1 MGCAA
6 PIAEQTSERRERR
19 VVSVLFAD
27 LVGFTSRSEHL
38 DIEDVGELLNSYQQ
52 VLRDEVESCGGVV
65 SDFAGDGMMAIF
77 GAPKA
82 HEDDPERVVRA
93 AIGICERMGE
103 LAAGARAGGG
113 LRVRVGI
120 ASGEALVS
128 FGGARE
134 VDATGDIVNTAS
146 RLQTA
151 APPGGVLVDEATYAA
166 TTRVIRYEAAEPVIA
181 KGKEVPVPAWLARE
195 PRSLVPEQVR
205 DQLELVG
212 REHEADLVRNLFE
225 RSRSE
230 PSTELVTIIG
240 APGIGK
246 TRLVAELDF
255 HIGSIPDL
263 VTWRIGRSLPY
274 GAGVAFWALGEMV
287 KAQAGIIESDA
298 APVAGEKLR
307 DAVSALLVE
316 ERDRQWVERHLRPL
330 VGLDV
335 EATLSAEDGRGE
347 AFAAWRRFFEALAED
362 CVTVLVFEDIHWADD
377 ALLDFIDLIA
387 DRAGAVPLLIVCSAR
402 PELLER
408 RPAWG
413 GGKTNT
419 STVSLSPLS
428 GDDTARLVAQ
438 LLDQALLPAEL
449 QQALVGRAEGNPF
462 YAQEYVRM
470 LQAQGLLVLE
480 AGGWRL
486 EGEATGL
493 PESVQGIVAARL
505 DTLAPAEK
513 AFIQD
518 AAVLGRTGWLGGV
531 RALGNRSAWQAEE
544 SLHQLERAQLL
555 RRNRRS
561 SVEGEIEF
569 VFSHALT
576 QEVAYG
582 QIPRG
587 ERAARHEQAAAW
599 IEQLAGRRDDRAE
612 LLAHHYA
619 TALEL
624 RRQAGREITDLA
636 PRARLAAIEAG
647 RQAKAL
653 TAHGTAARHFAL
665 ALELTG
671 EDDPERVPLLFE
683 HAIAL
688 SHAGLPDEALFEEAL
703 RAQLAAEDWERAA
716 WMENALA
723 EWSAFRL
730 GDGERADAHFARAAT
745 YSARVPTRPI
755 AGIVAAARAYRLML
769 GAGRTSE
776 ALEFVTEALTHIE
789 SPEGHAVLLCRRG
802 WARLGLGDIG
812 GVEDTRDGC
821 RVLAEHAH
829 PRTGLEYA
837 NFAEDLAG
845 LGDLD
850 GAAAALAVASD
861 WAARYGETDM
871 IGYVEI
877 AQSEGLFHRGHW
889 DEALRV
895 CVVHADGDEL
905 LNSAYSRATRGR
917 ILLARGDIATAAA
930 DAGEIL
936 AYASSADNIDCHSF
950 GLALRVLALRAEG
963 NEAEAVGAG
972 VEYLALWN
980 SSALGHRSADLGA
993 VVPILIAAGH
1003 ADAVAEAVAILPPE
1017 SRMKHAVGAM
1027 AEGEYERAA
1036 ALYGAIGTRP
1046 AEARALTLAAE
1057 CALAN
1062 GRPDD
1067 AVRCGAPALA
1077 FYREV
1082 AATLYAA
1089 EIERLLSAAGG
1100 AQQETAG

>member
-6 PIAEQTSERRERR
+6 PLAAQTSERRERR

-27 LVGFTSRSEHL
+27 LVGFTSRSERL
-38 DIEDVGELLNSYQQ
+38 DIEDVGELLSSYQQ
-52 VLRDEVESCGGVV
+52 LLRGEVESCGGVV

-82 HEDDPERVVRA
+82 HEDDPERAVRA
-93 AIGICERMGE
+93 GIAICELMGE
-103 LAAGARAGGG
+103 AAGALDAEPG

-134 VDATGDIVNTAS
+134 LDATGDIVNTAS

-151 APPGGVLVDEATYAA
+151 APPGSVLVDEATYTA
-166 TTRVIRYEAAEPVIA
+166 TTRVIRHERSEPVIA
-181 KGKEVPVPAWLARE
+181 KGKEAPVPAWLALE

-205 DQLELVG
+205 EQLVLVG
-212 REHEADLVRNLFE
+212 REREADLLRNLLE

-240 APGIGK
+240 PPGIGK
-246 TRLVAELDF
+246 TRLVSELDLYVEMV
-255 HIGSIPDL
+255 PDL
-263 VTWRIGRSLPY
+263 ITWRAGRSLAY

-298 APVAGEKLR
+298 AVVAGEKLR
-307 DAVSALLVE
+307 DAVTAVLVE
-316 ERDRQWVERHLRPL
+316 QRDRQWVERHLRPL

-347 AFAAWRRFFEALAED
+347 AFAAWRRFFESLAED
-362 CVTVLVFEDIHWADD
+362 SATVLVFEDVHWADD
-377 ALLDFIDLIA
+377 ALLDFIDLLA
-387 DRAGAVPLLIVCSAR
+387 DRAGAVPLLIVCTAR

-408 RPAWG
+408 RPGWG

-449 QQALVGRAEGNPF
+449 QQALVARAEGNPF

-470 LQAQGLLVLE
+470 LQGQGLLVHE

-486 EGEATGL
+486 EGEAAGL
-493 PESVQGIVAARL
+493 PESVHGIVAARL

-531 RALGNRSAWQAEE
+531 CALGDRSSWQAQE

-561 SVEGEIEF
+561 SVEGEVEF
-569 VFSHALT
+569 AFSHALT

-587 ERAARHEQAAAW
+587 ERAARHERAAAW

-624 RRQAGREITDLA
+624 RRQAGREIADLA

-647 RQAKAL
+647 HQAKAL
-653 TAHGTAARHFAL
+653 TAHRTAARHFAL

-671 EDDPERVPLLFE
+671 PDDPERAPLLFDY
-683 HAIAL
+683 AIAL
-688 SHAGLPDEALFEEAL
+688 SHAGMPDEALIEQAL
-703 RAQLAAEDWERAA
+703 NAQLAAEDWERAA

-730 GDGERADAHFARAAT
+730 ADGERADAHFARAAT

-755 AGIVAAARAYRLML
+755 AGIVAAARAYRLMI
-769 GAGRTSE
+769 GAGQTSQ
-776 ALEFVTEALTHIE
+776 ALEFANEALNHSE
-789 SPEGHAVLLCRRG
+789 STDGHALLLCRRG

-812 GVEDTRDGC
+812 GIEDTREGC
-821 RVLAEHAH
+821 RVLAELAH

-837 NFAEDLAG
+837 NLAEDLAG
-845 LGDLD
+845 L
-850 GAAAALAVASD
+850 AIS
-861 WAARYGETDM
+861 AR
-871 IGYVEI
+871 
-877 AQSEGLFHRGHW
+877 QRRSP
-889 DEALRV
+889 LRR
-895 CVVHADGDEL
+895 HADGDEL
-905 LNSAYSRATRGR
+905 LNSAYSRTLRGR
-917 ILLARGDIATAAA
+917 IVLARG
-930 DAGEIL
+930 EWRSCR
-936 AYASSADNIDCHSF
+936 SSAA
-950 GLALRVLALRAEG
+950 GRADRRG
-963 NEAEAVGAG
+963 GG
-972 VEYLALWN
+972 
-980 SSALGHRSADLGA
+980 RD
-993 VVPILIAAGH
+993 
-1003 ADAVAEAVAILPPE
+1003 LPPE
-1017 SRMKHAVGAM
+1017 SRMKHAISAM
-1027 AEGEYERAA
+1027 AERDYERAA
-1036 ALYGAIGTRP
+1036 GLYGAIGSRP
-1046 AEARALTLAAE
+1046 AEARAFALAAE
-1057 CALAN
+1057 SALGD
-1062 GRPDD
+1062 GRRDD
-1067 AVRCGAPALA
+1067 AARSAALALA

-1082 AATLYAA
+1082 SATLYAA
-1089 EIERLLSAAGG
+1089 EIEQLLSAVSGSQQGAAG
-1100 AQQETAG
+1100 